1 MGHRLDS
8 SWKLPLTVSIGCA
21 SVGSPNSGRGNNHS
35 VLFARSDELSPAVR
49 KRRASARRGRAA
61 TGVDARR
68 PAAAGS
74 ARRARAAG
82 GSRAAAGSRA
92 AGGSRAAAPAR
103 AAGGAPAACGVRTAR
118 VGDAA
123 AGVDGIRVERP
134 TVTRSERHHRD
145 EESASVR
152 GERLHGEAFTMP
164 ERGEAAWQSRG
175 RHRNTDVP

>member
-74 ARRARAAG
+74 AGRA
-82 GSRAAAGSRA
+82 RA